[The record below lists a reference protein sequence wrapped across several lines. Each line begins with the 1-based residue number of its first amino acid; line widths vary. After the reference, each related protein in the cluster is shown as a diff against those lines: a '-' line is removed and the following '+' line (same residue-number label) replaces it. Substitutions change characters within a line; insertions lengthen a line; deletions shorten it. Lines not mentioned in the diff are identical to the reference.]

1 MAAVYLPGPHR
12 SQLWTRSFS
21 LATAS
26 PLAAL
31 CAAAAVIGGVVALLV
46 ASASGDTL
54 PRENGVAFGCF
65 DGREEGRLSQT
76 CPGENT
82 VSVAWAASR
91 RAGDRARIPTD
102 ELGSLASGQ
111 LVGCR

>member
-26 PLAAL
+26 PLA
-31 CAAAAVIGGVVALLV
+31 AAAAVIGGVVALLV

-102 ELGSLASGQ
+102 EHGSISSGQ

>member
-1 MAAVYLPGPHR
+1 MAAVPHR

-26 PLAAL
+26 PLA
-31 CAAAAVIGGVVALLV
+31 AAAAVIGGVVALLV

-102 ELGSLASGQ
+102 EHGSISSGQ

>member
-1 MAAVYLPGPHR
+1 VCMCVEPAHTAAAAAAPHP
-12 SQLWTRSFS
+12 SPTV
-21 LATAS
+21 APA
-26 PLAAL
+26 PLA
-31 CAAAAVIGGVVALLV
+31 AAAAVIGGVVALLV
-46 ASASGDTL
+46 ASASGDAL
-54 PRENGVAFGCF
+54 PRENGVAFGCS

-76 CPGENT
+76 CLGENT

-102 ELGSLASGQ
+102 EHGSLSSGQ